1 MRIDYLP
8 YDIRIVRQVAAWLYG
23 EWGHL
28 NPGSTLD
35 NAVLR
40 LLSRQGRARTLPL
53 VLVAFEDGRPIGTA
67 SLLFYD
73 MKSRQDLT
81 PWLASVWV
89 LPGYRRRGVGSALC
103 RRVRVEA
110 RRLRLGRVYLF
121 TRDKM
126 SFYETLGWKL
136 MRQEELRSGTFV
148 IMYSS

>member
-8 YDIRIVRQVAAWLYG
+8 DDIRIVRQVAAWLYG

-40 LLSRQGRARTLPL
+40 LSRQGRGRTLPL
-53 VLVAFEDGRPIGTA
+53 VLVAFEDGRPVGRV
-67 SLLFYD
+67 SLVFYD
-73 MKSRQDLT
+73 MKWRQDLT

-89 LPGYRRRGVGSALC
+89 LPAYRRRGVASALC
-103 RRVRVEA
+103 QRARVEA
-110 RRLRLGRVYLF
+110 RRLRLGRIYLF

-126 SFYETLGWKL
+126 RFYETLGWKR
-136 MRQEELRSGTFV
+136 MRQAELRSGSYV
-148 IMYSS
+148 IMHSS

>member
-8 YDIRIVRQVAAWLYG
+8 DDIRIVRQVAGWLYG

-28 NPGSTLD
+28 NPGSTLN
-35 NAVLR
+35 NAMVR
-40 LLSRQGRARTLPL
+40 LSLQGRARTLPL
-53 VLVAFEDGRPIGTA
+53 VLVAFDDGCPVGTV
-67 SLLFYD
+67 SLVFYD

-89 LPGYRRRGVGSALC
+89 LPGYRGQGVGSALC

-121 TRDKM
+121 THDKM
-126 SFYETLGWKL
+126 SFYETLGWQW
-136 MRQEELRSGTFV
+136 MRQVELRSGCYV
-148 IMYSS
+148 IMHSS

>member
-8 YDIRIVRQVAAWLYG
+8 DDIRIVRQVAAWLYG

-28 NPGSTLD
+28 SPGSTLD
-35 NAVLR
+35 NAMLR
-40 LLSRQGRARTLPL
+40 LSLQGRARTLPL
-53 VLVAFEDGRPIGTA
+53 VLVAFEDCRPVGTA
-67 SLLFYD
+67 SLVYYD

-89 LPGYRRRGVGSALC
+89 LPAYRRQGVATALC
-103 RRVRVEA
+103 QRARAEA

-126 SFYETLGWKL
+126 SFYDTLGWKR
-136 MRQEELRSGTFV
+136 MRQVELRSGSYV
-148 IMYSS
+148 IMHSS